1 MALQNDD
8 LLIVQRPASKQHYKI
23 KVGDMSTLPDGN
35 NRGDYLE
42 WNGSDWEPTDTIDC
56 GVYAV

>member
-23 KVGDMSTLPDGN
+23 KVSDMSTLPDGN
-35 NRGDYLE
+35 TAGDYLKWSGSE
-42 WNGSDWEPTDTIDC
+42 WAPSQTIDC
-56 GVYAV
+56 GVYAS